1 MFDRIRRRLTLGY
14 VGILALILLLFGVI
28 VVFFFHQRVADEQDR
43 FLSQSAQNEVRSLLD
58 GGKKYEV
65 VDMAKHDIT
74 LAYIP
79 FDESGGDRVMVEGG
93 GDAPM
98 GLPDE
103 KLARKA
109 LLTNK
114 EFYPANVEGPDGS
127 LRVVSV
133 PVGLS
138 SGSGFSVV
146 VVQAAQSRQVVW
158 DTVGNLIRVL
168 AVVGLGAL
176 VFAFVGGLYMSRRA
190 MRPVQ
195 DSFARQRTFIADA
208 SHELKTPLTLIRADA
223 EVLQRAMTDPD
234 QRELA
239 DDLLSETDRMNAVLS
254 DLLLLT
260 RLDAGKLSVSEKA
273 FDLSQAV
280 IQTAERFR
288 ARTEAERISIET
300 GLPGKLLVRGDE
312 ERTGQILA
320 ALLDNA
326 LRFTPEGGLITVTGY
341 RNDGKVVASVTDT
354 GPGILP
360 EHLPRIFDRFY
371 RADAQSD
378 ARTRS
383 GGGTG
388 LGLSIARDLARAQS
402 GELVAANAKNGGAVF
417 TLSLPAES

>member
-1 MFDRIRRRLTLGY
+1 MFERIRRRLTLGY

-28 VVFFFHQRVADEQDR
+28 VVFFFHQRVVSEQDR
-43 FLSQSAQNEVRSLLD
+43 NLAQSAQNEARSLLD

-65 VDMAKHDIT
+65 VDMTKHDIT
-74 LAYIP
+74 VAYVP
-79 FDESGGDRVMVEGG
+79 FDDSGGDRVMVEGG
-93 GDAPM
+93 EDAPM
-98 GLPDE
+98 GLPNG

-109 LLTNK
+109 LSTEK
-114 EFYPANVEGPDGS
+114 EFYPSNIEGPDGS

-176 VFAFVGGLYMSRRA
+176 ALAFVGGLFMSRRA
-190 MRPVQ
+190 MQPVQ

-223 EVLQRAMTDPD
+223 EVLQREMTDPG

-260 RLDAGKLSVSEKA
+260 RLDAGKLSVSSEV
-273 FDLSQAV
+273 FDLSQT
-280 IQTAERFR
+280 IIRTTERFR
-288 ARTEAERISIET
+288 ARAEAERIGIET
-300 GLPGKLLVRGDE
+300 ELAGKLLVRGDE

-326 LRFTPEGGLITVTGY
+326 LRFTPESGRITVTGTQD
-341 RNDGKVVASVTDT
+341 DGKIKATVADT
-354 GPGILP
+354 GPGIPP
-360 EHLPRIFDRFY
+360 EHLPHIFDRFY

-388 LGLSIARDLARAQS
+388 LGLSIARDLARAQD
-402 GELVAANAKNGGAVF
+402 GGLIAEGTNGGGAAFV
-417 TLSLPAES
+417 LLLPAET